1 MTECVHIRAPRE
13 FFDGPEPVTV
23 HDLQMA
29 HIFRPPRALR
39 EHGMRE
45 DDEVRISS
53 IIRSGEALLSPDH
66 VNRSL
71 PPTF

>member
-1 MTECVHIRAPRE
+1 MTECVHIRAPQE
-13 FFDGPEPVTV
+13 FFDGPGPVTV

-45 DDEVRISS
+45 DDEVCISIQLHTPGRGS
-53 IIRSGEALLSPDH
+53 SES
-66 VNRSL
+66 
-71 PPTF
+71 